1 MFKRG
6 TSRGEPRRNKTP
18 TVDLTHL
25 EDAIISHVR
34 HEGVAASFRMGK
46 YMELSTAQAAVGSSL
61 LDLAGLIQKL
71 ALVSPSM
78 EFKYTDLKTAVAEAL
93 KQFPGVKDKFT
104 IAQQSELPKLLGEAL
119 LVECAH
125 CRRLVRDKK
134 KFEEAA
140 SKMSLQQ
147 VQSLKELM
155 QKIGAKCSE
164 SMDVEDTG
172 PEELEGTPAK
182 KKRSESPIRL
192 SQFEV
197 PETPKSSKS
206 DSLLAEAREAEPVP
220 VRKRAIRA
228 ALKRPA
234 AAEASAQPAPLQEA
248 SLRKRGSVTR
258 LEPAI

>member
-6 TSRGEPRRNKTP
+6 TSRGGPRRNKTP
-18 TVDLTHL
+18 SVDLTHL

-34 HEGVAASFRMGK
+34 HEGVAASFRLGK

-78 EFKYTDLKTAVAEAL
+78 EFKHTDLKTGEAL

-119 LVECAH
+119 LVVCAH

-140 SKMSLQQ
+140 SKLSLQQ
-147 VQSLKELM
+147 AQSLKELT
-155 QKIGAKCSE
+155 QKIGAKRSE
-164 SMDVEDTG
+164 RLNVEETG
-172 PEELEGTPAK
+172 PEELEGTPP
-182 KKRSESPIRL
+182 PIRL

-206 DSLLAEAREAEPVP
+206 DSLLAEARETEPVP

-228 ALKRPA
+228 AMKRPE
-234 AAEASAQPAPLQEA
+234 EASW
-248 SLRKRGSVTR
+248 RKRWSVTR
-258 LEPAI
+258 LEPAIRGAVDHHDV